1 MKKVKLILLLVIK
14 DLQIK
19 NTELTNSKI
28 KLNNK

>member
-19 NTELTNSKI
+19 NIELTNSKI